1 MPAKPWRKRIR
12 IHESTQR
19 ELCRILFLFLALIP
33 LVVVTCYS
41 LVRIT
46 PGYQSYQKELWQQR
60 ISDNLGVDVRFSSIE
75 FPSPERFRAHNFVCL
90 HPETGKQILKVDK
103 INAAMDR
110 SGWTVDLVSPE
121 LNGPQIQGAMQVI
134 HDWFLCRPQKSAS
147 LLRLSVPE
155 ILVFDGAENTKFQNV
170 EVGLQPTETT
180 STLYLKFSIAGQN
193 FSESSTLV
201 IKRHH
206 ALASPTTHLEL
217 ISNDISIPCRLL
229 AKRFPTLHELGNDAS
244 FRGTMAWTQ
253 NDQNWDANIA
263 GLFESVDLG
272 IVTAPIGSPIHGI
285 ANLLIDQAF
294 IADDR
299 LLLAKGALDLSGTNG
314 NGTAET
320 EWVLRT
326 RDAFGLP
333 AQQSLW
339 KLDNK
344 TARIDRLAVQFELA
358 PNGLKLEGKIRPT
371 DPGWPNNIA
380 MIVDQ
385 SAIIGSSTRIPLKTV
400 SDWLLSTSERN
411 KLPRGDESQVS
422 TQNSEMGRYLARHLP
437 WPKHEA
443 TALAPFIANDQRK

>member
-1 MPAKPWRKRIR
+1 MPSKPWRKRIR

-19 ELCRILFLFLALIP
+19 ELCRVIFLVLALIP
-33 LVVVTCYS
+33 LVFVACYS
-41 LVRIT
+41 FVRIT
-46 PGYQSYQKELWQQR
+46 PWYQSYQKELWQRR
-60 ISDNLGVDVRFSSIE
+60 ISDNLGVNVRFSSIE

-121 LNGPQIQGAMQVI
+121 LNGPQIQSAMQVI

-147 LLRLSVPE
+147 LLRLSLPE
-155 ILVFDGAENTKFQNV
+155 MLVFDGVENTKFQNV
-170 EVGLQPTETT
+170 EVGLQPTETA
-180 STLYLKFSIAGQN
+180 SSLYLKFSIAGQN

-206 ALASPTTHLEL
+206 ALACPTTHLEL

-229 AKRFPTLHELGNDAS
+229 AKRFPTLHELGNDAG

-253 NDQNWDANIA
+253 NDQNWDANIT
-263 GLFESVDLG
+263 GVFESVDLG
-272 IVTAPIGSPIHGI
+272 IVTAPIGSPIRGK
-285 ANLLIDQAF
+285 ANLLIDQAL

-299 LLLAKGALDLSGTNG
+299 LLVAKGSLDMSGT

-320 EWVLRT
+320 EWVHRT
-326 RDAFGLP
+326 RDAFRLH
-333 AQQSLW
+333 AQESLW
-339 KLDNK
+339 KLENK

-358 PNGLKLEGKIRPT
+358 PNGLKLEGKIRPA

-380 MIVDQ
+380 MIVDK

-400 SDWLLSTSERN
+400 SDWLLSTSEKN
-411 KLPRGDESQVS
+411 KLPSGDESQVS
-422 TQNSEMGRYLARHLP
+422 AQNSEMGRYLARHLP
-437 WPKHEA
+437 WPRNNA
-443 TALAPFIANDQRK
+443 TALAPFIANDQR